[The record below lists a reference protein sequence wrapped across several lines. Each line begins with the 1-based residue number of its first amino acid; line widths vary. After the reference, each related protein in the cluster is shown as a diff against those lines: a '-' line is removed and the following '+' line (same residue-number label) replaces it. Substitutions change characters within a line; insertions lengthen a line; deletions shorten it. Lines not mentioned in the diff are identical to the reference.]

1 MTDLLSSGSNFRDM
15 KLHFSFKTVAL
26 ASLMSLALPATSF
39 ADDDTPLAQEMDT
52 LSGSLKKLRKAE
64 TTKEKV
70 DLVTAA
76 QKATLKSLEY
86 LPIIFKDIKDAGE
99 KAKATADY
107 KMLVGKTYVQLCL
120 LEMAYLEGDEDKADE
135 IKGALKDLKKEGH
148 EKYTE

>member
-1 MTDLLSSGSNFRDM
+1 
-15 KLHFSFKTVAL
+15 
-26 ASLMSLALPATSF
+26 MSLALPATSF
-39 ADDDTPLAQEMDT
+39 ADDDTLLAQDGY
-52 LSGSLKKLRKAE
+52 LSGSQKLRKAE

-148 EKYTE
+148 EK